1 MNKYKYFIIIYYKM
15 FYEQVNSAYPMIKES
30 IPKSSLGYNTNNK
43 YPEFPPLM
51 MDGRAITASYQPE
64 SVLNEYLITD
74 NNIKS
79 NWEYRKFL
87 TNNAQQLMEYN
98 FRESC
103 NDSGYYKRYEDI
115 INKTNNTPYLYTSNN
130 DNSKPFGYSSSDL
143 KDLYLSREQLNSSKI
158 SPAITQHELIR
169 SINKK

>member
-1 MNKYKYFIIIYYKM
+1 M
-15 FYEQVNSAYPMIKES
+15 FSFDNSEKINSAYPVIKET

-51 MDGRAITASYQPE
+51 MDGRSITASYQPE
-64 SVLNEYLITD
+64 SILNETLIHD

-87 TNNAQQLMEYN
+87 MNNSQQLMEYN

-103 NDSGYYKRYEDI
+103 NDSGYYKRYDDI
-115 INKTNNTPYLYTSNN
+115 LNKSGSVPYTFTSST

-158 SPAITQHELIR
+158 SPVITQEELIR
-169 SINKK
+169 GISPK

>member
-1 MNKYKYFIIIYYKM
+1 M
-15 FYEQVNSAYPMIKES
+15 FKTAPEEVNCAYPIIKES

-64 SVLNEYLITD
+64 SVLNESLIRD
-74 NNIKS
+74 NGIKS

-87 TNNAQQLMEYN
+87 TENAPKLMQYN
-98 FRESC
+98 LRESC

-115 INKTNNTPYLYTSNN
+115 VNSTTSKPHYYTSPT
-130 DNSKPFGYSSSDL
+130 DNSRPFGYASSDL
-143 KDLYLSREQLNSSKI
+143 KDLYLSREQLNATKV
-158 SPAITQHELIR
+158 SPVITQEELIR
-169 SINKK
+169 SLPRN

>member
-1 MNKYKYFIIIYYKM
+1 MFTNKP
-15 FYEQVNSAYPMIKES
+15 EELNCAYPIIKES

-64 SVLNEYLITD
+64 SILNESLIRD
-74 NNIKS
+74 NSIKS

-87 TNNAQQLMEYN
+87 TENADQLMQYN

-115 INKTNNTPYLYTSNN
+115 LNNNASTPYYYSSPT
-130 DNSKPFGYSSSDL
+130 DNSRPFGYSSSDL
-143 KDLYLSREQLNSSKI
+143 KDIYLSREQLNASKV
-158 SPAITQHELIR
+158 SPVITQEQLIR
-169 SINKK
+169 TISK

>member
-1 MNKYKYFIIIYYKM
+1 M
-15 FYEQVNSAYPMIKES
+15 FSPQELNYAYPIIKET

-64 SVLNEYLITD
+64 SIINESIIHD

-87 TNNAQQLMEYN
+87 TANAKNLMEYN

-103 NDSGYYKRYEDI
+103 NDAGYYKRYDDI
-115 INKTNNTPYLYTSNN
+115 VNKSGNVPYYYQSNN

-143 KDLYLSREQLNSSKI
+143 KDLYLSREQLNSRKV
-158 SPAITQHELIR
+158 SPVITQEELIR
-169 SINKK
+169 GINN

>member
-1 MNKYKYFIIIYYKM
+1 M
-15 FYEQVNSAYPMIKES
+15 FYEQLNSAYPVIKES

-64 SVLNEYLITD
+64 SILNESLILE
-74 NNIKS
+74 NGIKS

-87 TNNAQQLMEYN
+87 TGNAQNLMEYN
-98 FRESC
+98 FREAC

-115 INKTNNTPYLYTSNN
+115 MNNTNSVPFHYMSHSDT
-130 DNSKPFGYSSSDL
+130 SKPFGYSSSDL
-143 KDLYLSREQLNSSKI
+143 KDLYLSREQLNAAKF
-158 SPAITQHELIR
+158 SPSITQEEVIR
-169 SINKK
+169 GIPKK

>member
-1 MNKYKYFIIIYYKM
+1 MIYYKM
-15 FYEQVNSAYPMIKES
+15 FTNAPEQLNCAYPIIKET

-51 MDGRAITASYQPE
+51 MDGRSITASYQPE
-64 SVLNEYLITD
+64 SILNESIIRD

-87 TNNAQQLMEYN
+87 THNSQNLMEYN

-103 NDSGYYKRYEDI
+103 NDSGYYKRYQDI
-115 INKTNNTPYLYTSNN
+115 ITNQAFTPYQYSSPT
-130 DNSKPFGYSSSDL
+130 DNTRPFGYSSSDL
-143 KDLYLSREQLNSSKI
+143 KDLYLSREQLNASKV
-158 SPAITQHELIR
+158 SPSITQEELIR
-169 SINKK
+169 GISNK